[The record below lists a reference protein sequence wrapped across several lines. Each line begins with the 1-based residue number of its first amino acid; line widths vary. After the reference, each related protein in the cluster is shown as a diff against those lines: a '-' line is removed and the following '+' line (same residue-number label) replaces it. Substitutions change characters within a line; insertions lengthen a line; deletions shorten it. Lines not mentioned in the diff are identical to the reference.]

1 MLPAQE
7 IPLSEGKLYQD
18 QLYGTKV
25 LSPLAVEIIDAPE
38 FQRLAGLR
46 QLGFADVAYRGA
58 RHSRFEHSVGT
69 YFISRTIMRR
79 IVQNHERLGLEH
91 PGQHV
96 SDMFMFPPRNSDLQ
110 KDTITSHSKWRGLQE
125 VVSAA
130 ALLHDLG
137 HVPFGHTLED
147 EFTGLFE
154 RHDSLAGPR
163 FYQMLFDESSDLAK
177 VFSDDTRER
186 WIPHL
191 RNEEFRRLIY
201 VILSWKEDVTDTP
214 TGFEG
219 LLHRELNKNGL
230 DAPTRERLQNLEAWH
245 RTFAEGKMFHP
256 FMSDIVGNTI
266 CADILDYLPR
276 DRMNLGWEPSQQTRL
291 QRYFTIRDGTLYKAE
306 GLRMSIMV
314 TRFGRGGQR
323 KDVATAVLDIMRER
337 YEMAE
342 RVFYHH
348 KKAAASAMLAKLVE
362 LTTSETKPRDDQ
374 HIYPA
379 PWTLGKGLGNENVAV
394 STPPHMTHLSDAE
407 LIDYLGEVEVK
418 PERKELQK
426 SLYSALRFR
435 RKDLYRTLLVIDL
448 ELIDGSMYPPSFII
462 EELRGTKER
471 PSNDKRQKLEEQLQN
486 AAKVGFGEVI
496 IYCPSAKM
504 QSKEV
509 DARLEIKVNS
519 VLPLRVQRGLFAFGD
534 DVEVLHKFYKELWR
548 AYVFV
553 SPQIYADYAKC
564 KVIVDT
570 FCLHFRID
578 PPALAYKKVRGHH
591 FAVGPGVSIDDA
603 MRSIEEFVSDPIF
616 PFVPHTTVA
625 KLLGVAAKD
634 ETFLNLVRDQNDTQE
649 RLSSLFE
656 VVILNITLETSV
668 FKLKKVQRRQVESY
682 IGELLSGTKRPLLA
696 ARHGSRNRSLPGQ
709 QSFEDFDAYADRVR
723 RAALG
728 DYGVEEVNNADAK
741 LE

>member
-1 MLPAQE
+1 MIAAQE
-7 IPLSEGKLYQD
+7 IPQSEGKLYQD

-25 LSPLAVEIIDAPE
+25 LSPIAIAIIDSPE
-38 FQRLAGLR
+38 SQRLAGLR

-91 PGQHV
+91 PGKTI
-96 SDMFMFPPRNSDLQ
+96 SNMFMFPPRNSDL
-110 KDTITSHSKWRGLQE
+110 KKGTITSHSKWRGLQE
-125 VVSAA
+125 VVSSA

-163 FYQMLFDESSDLAK
+163 FYEMLFNESSDLSK
-177 VFSDDTRER
+177 VFSDTTDK
-186 WIPHL
+186 WLPAL
-191 RNEEFRRLIY
+191 SNEDFRRLIY
-201 VILSWKEDVTDTP
+201 VILSWKERVTDTP
-214 TGFEG
+214 AGFDA
-219 LLHRELNKNGL
+219 LLDKELNKELSKNPR
-230 DAPTRERLQNLEAWH
+230 DDSTCERLRNLKVWH
-245 RTFAEGKMFHP
+245 AAFTSGGLFHP

-276 DRMNLGWEPSQQTRL
+276 DRMNLGWEPTQQTRL
-291 QRYFTIRDGTLYKAE
+291 HRYFTIRQGTLYTAE

-314 TRFGRGGQR
+314 TRIGRGGQR

-362 LTTSETKPRDDQ
+362 LTSPDTKPRDDRFV
-374 HIYPA
+374 YPA
-379 PWTLGKGLGNENVAV
+379 PWSANEDQAKIELAPLR
-394 STPPHMTHLSDAE
+394 TPHMTHLSDAE
-407 LIDYLGEVEVK
+407 LIDYLGDVEVR
-418 PERKELQK
+418 PEHRGLQK
-426 SLYSALRFR
+426 RLYSALRFR

-448 ELIDGSMYPPSFII
+448 ELIDGSKFPPTFII
-462 EELRGTKER
+462 EELRGTTEE
-471 PSNDKRQKLEEQLQN
+471 PSNDQRLKLEEELQK
-486 AAKVGFGEVI
+486 AAKSDFGEVI

-519 VLPLRVQRGLFAFGD
+519 VLPLRVQRGLFAFSD

-553 SPQIYADYAKC
+553 SPRLYADYSKC
-564 KVIVDT
+564 KMIVDT
-570 FCLHFRID
+570 FCEHFGID

-591 FAVGPGVSIDDA
+591 FAVSPGVNIDDA
-603 MRSIEEFVSDPIF
+603 IQSIEEFVNGLSF
-616 PFVPHTTVA
+616 PVVPHTTVA
-625 KLLGVAAKD
+625 RLLGVAAKD
-634 ETFLNLVRDQNDTQE
+634 KGFLDLVRDKKDARQ
-649 RLSSLFE
+649 RLSSLLD
-656 VVILNITLETSV
+656 VVVLRGALENTVRS
-668 FKLKKVQRRQVESY
+668 FKKKQRSKVRTY
-682 IGELLSGTKRPLLA
+682 IADLLDGSKPARLA
-696 ARHGSRNRSLPGQ
+696 ARKVPDNSDLMAQ
-709 QSFEDFDAYADRVR
+709 QSIANFEAYADEVIS
-723 RAALG
+723 AALEDG
-728 DYGVEEVNNADAK
+728 EFEK
-741 LE
+741 M